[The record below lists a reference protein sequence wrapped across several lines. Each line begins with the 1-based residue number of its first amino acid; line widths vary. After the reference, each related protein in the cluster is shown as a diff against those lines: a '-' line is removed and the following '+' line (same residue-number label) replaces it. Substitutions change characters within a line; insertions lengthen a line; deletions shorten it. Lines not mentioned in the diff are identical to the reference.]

1 MYWRNYMLICLSLL
15 QLCNKK
21 YRALCRIRIKN
32 HLWINWSL
40 LPGSSL
46 VAGSCQRR
54 ETKASRR
61 LLQKDNSRWQES
73 ISVTPNQ
80 ERTNTS
86 QFRLLQ
92 RRHCLSE
99 LLLFL
104 FHMLLWN
111 LASVLKTHIK
121 VWVYHFCQTIGFI
134 KISLLFS
141 KLIALYNFLGRKRR
155 EGRRCSAF
163 LPGDRMPVHC
173 SKPCSTKFRLDTRKN
188 LLMGSQTLEQ
198 TSWKSGWWP
207 PDCPCLRGI
216 WIMLLMYASSL
227 DQS

>member
-111 LASVLKTHIK
+111 LASVLKTHINMG
-121 VWVYHFCQTIGFI
+121 VSFLSNHWVCLDQPP
-134 KISLLFS
+134 
-141 KLIALYNFLGRKRR
+141 FLQAY
-155 EGRRCSAF
+155 CPLQ
-163 LPGDRMPVHC
+163 LPGEEKERRKEVLSFSPWRQDACTLLKTMFNQVQ
-173 SKPCSTKFRLDTRKN
+173 TRH
-188 LLMGSQTLEQ
+188 
-198 TSWKSGWWP
+198 
-207 PDCPCLRGI
+207 
-216 WIMLLMYASSL
+216 
-227 DQS
+227 